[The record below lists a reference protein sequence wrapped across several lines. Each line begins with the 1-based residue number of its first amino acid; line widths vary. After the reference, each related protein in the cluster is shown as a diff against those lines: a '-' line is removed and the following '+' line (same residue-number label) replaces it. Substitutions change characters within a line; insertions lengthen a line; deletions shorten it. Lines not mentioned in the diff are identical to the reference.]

1 MDLIDKYKILI
12 NNIFFYNKKQPFF
25 SVIML
30 TFNSDYLIENSLKKI
45 YSQTYNDFELILIN
59 DCSSDDTDNVV
70 FKNIDDRLVYIKN
83 NKNVGVGVS
92 REIGINLSKGKY
104 VVFIDVD
111 DTIDDNLLLKLNIE
125 TVSKNP
131 DLIIFGFEEKYINKT
146 NKIIFT
152 KNLLPINS
160 YENYINNNKKY
171 EQIDDKIEKIDNI
184 KNLYIDDINL
194 IKNLMIY
201 FEDLTILGYPWNKCY
216 KNEIIKNKNIHFEFI
231 KIYEDIFFNIN
242 YYENIKNLLLIN
254 DTLYV
259 YNNKI
264 NNKSVTKQKIDNY
277 FDLSIDRIKRI
288 YELIYKFDVLTNDS
302 IRILK
307 RIYIRYSYSY
317 LLRLINNKS
326 NKLELKKGFYKI
338 INNKFFSILFDKKN
352 KNFDNK
358 FISINKIMEYAI
370 INNKYNLSIFIAN
383 IIRLI
388 NKYCFN
394 LYLKIAK

>member
-264 NNKSVTKQKIDNY
+264 NNKSVTKKKIDNY